1 MINIYVLE
9 GALNDNLRDLIL
21 NILPQIPPHY
31 SYTLGELDINI
42 GSDDWL
48 LEINKDFLNHDY
60 LTDIITFN
68 YNEGTLIAGEI
79 CISLDRVNDNA
90 STFNVTRETELLRV
104 VIHGVLHLCGLKD
117 KTDEEK
123 AKMREAE
130 DYFLNKHALL

>member
-1 MINIYVLE
+1 MINIYVLD

-31 SYTLGELDINI
+31 SYTLGELDINL

-90 STFNVTRETELLRV
+90 STFKVPRETELLRV

-117 KTDEEK
+117 KTDDEK
-123 AKMREAE
+123 SKMREAE
-130 DYFLNKHALL
+130 DYFLNKLALL